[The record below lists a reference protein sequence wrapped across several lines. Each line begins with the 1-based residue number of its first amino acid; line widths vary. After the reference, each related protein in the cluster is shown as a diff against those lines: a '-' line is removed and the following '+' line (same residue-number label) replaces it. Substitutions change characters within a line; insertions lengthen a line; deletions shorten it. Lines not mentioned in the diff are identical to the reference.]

1 MLLPPLHYFHRFAVI
16 LITYQTLKLSWVLIV
31 NHNLIEASVIKIL
44 WNCVLVVI
52 LKEEPCLGHHVEK
65 ILLIVFQIGFQL
77 LLFLFQILFGGLYFL
92 CLHDDGSFFN
102 VIICNYQCILVHPNI
117 QLKFL
122 TTFNNILDFI
132 PLSCVLF
139 MIFHQAEYFLEVKLT
154 FGNSLSLLFHLFKL
168 V

>member
-1 MLLPPLHYFHRFAVI
+1 MFGLWLYNLLDFLLLHNLCFSHLFIIFKDLQII
-16 LITYQTLKLSWVLIV
+16 LITYHTFKLLRILIGNHDLIKV
-31 NHNLIEASVIKIL
+31 NVIQIL
-44 WNCVLVVI
+44 DNCYLMVI

-65 ILLIVFQIGFQL
+65 VLLIVFQIGFQL

-132 PLSCVLF
+132 PLTCTLF
-139 MIFHQAEYFLEVKLT
+139 MLFHQAQ
-154 FGNSLSLLFHLFKL
+154 
-168 V
+168 